1 MNYVTVSF
9 LNLFC
14 YVLWGAARYMGHP
27 QLMHVALLAAL
38 ASLYFTVRMLLYY
51 LHHKADTPPIIR
63 RKPSNPVPTVP
74 DPTPAGQKKAI
85 GINKNR
91 MPVV

>member
-27 QLMHVALLAAL
+27 QL
-38 ASLYFTVRMLLYY
+38 
-51 LHHKADTPPIIR
+51 
-63 RKPSNPVPTVP
+63 
-74 DPTPAGQKKAI
+74 TPATWAI
-85 GINKNR
+85 PN
-91 MPVV
+91 